1 MRHNHNEV
9 YATLREMNENIET
22 YEEKVDKRCKR
33 TKDIISENIE
43 KLYDVG
49 FDLDYFQD
57 YTGDENLKEASELI
71 NKSLELMKKFVSS
84 VK

>member
-33 TKDIISENIE
+33 TKDVISENIE

>member
-33 TKDIISENIE
+33 TKDIISEIL
-43 KLYDVG
+43 KSFMML
-49 FDLDYFQD
+49 DL
-57 YTGDENLKEASELI
+57 I
-71 NKSLELMKKFVSS
+71 
-84 VK
+84 

>member
-1 MRHNHNEV
+1 MRLNHNEV

>member
-57 YTGDENLKEASELI
+57 YTGDKNLKEASELI